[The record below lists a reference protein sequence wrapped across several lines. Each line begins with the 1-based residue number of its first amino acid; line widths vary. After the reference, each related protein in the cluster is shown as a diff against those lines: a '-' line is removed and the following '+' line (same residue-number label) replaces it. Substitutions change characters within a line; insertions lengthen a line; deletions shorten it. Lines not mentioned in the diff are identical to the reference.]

1 MDVGEIAVAV
11 AAVAAVVTATA
22 GAVSLGAN
30 AASHATDAISS
41 AIIAVRRL
49 AVSISSLIDALRSAP
64 LPYNS
69 TVDHALSRVQTG
81 QGGQTSDD
89 EGAGIH
95 RSCGISEQAVVKHG
109 KVVKESPARQTSES
123 ADSAAEKL
131 DLVAVWPTDEQINK
145 ALVRVQY
152 QEDCLHFA
160 VSGQSCSGK
169 SSLINA
175 LRGMKNRDPNAAKV
189 GHTENTAS
197 VARYSG
203 GEWFPRVAWYDV
215 PGAGTRKIPASQY
228 FNQQGLF
235 LFDFIILVYDGVRT
249 QVHTP
254 YVLRV
259 ELTDIP
265 LSELHGNRWQYP

>member
-49 AVSISSLIDALRSAP
+49 AVSISSLMDALRSAP

-81 QGGQTSDD
+81 RQTSDD

-95 RSCGISEQAVVKHG
+95 RSCRISEQAVVKHG
-109 KVVKESPARQTSES
+109 KVVKGEESLARQTSES

-131 DLVAVWPTDEQINK
+131 DLVAV
-145 ALVRVQY
+145 
-152 QEDCLHFA
+152 
-160 VSGQSCSGK
+160 
-169 SSLINA
+169 
-175 LRGMKNRDPNAAKV
+175 
-189 GHTENTAS
+189 
-197 VARYSG
+197 
-203 GEWFPRVAWYDV
+203 
-215 PGAGTRKIPASQY
+215 
-228 FNQQGLF
+228 
-235 LFDFIILVYDGVRT
+235 
-249 QVHTP
+249 
-254 YVLRV
+254 
-259 ELTDIP
+259 
-265 LSELHGNRWQYP
+265 

>member
-41 AIIAVRRL
+41 AIVAVRRL
-49 AVSISSLIDALRSAP
+49 AASISSLMDALRSAP

-81 QGGQTSDD
+81 QGRQTSDD

-109 KVVKESPARQTSES
+109 KVVKGEESLARQTSES

-131 DLVAVWPTDEQINK
+131 DLVAVWPTDEQITK
-145 ALVRVQY
+145 RWC
-152 QEDCLHFA
+152 EF
-160 VSGQSCSGK
+160 
-169 SSLINA
+169 
-175 LRGMKNRDPNAAKV
+175 
-189 GHTENTAS
+189 NTKKTA
-197 VARYSG
+197 Y
-203 GEWFPRVAWYDV
+203 
-215 PGAGTRKIPASQY
+215 TSQ
-228 FNQQGLF
+228 
-235 LFDFIILVYDGVRT
+235 
-249 QVHTP
+249 
-254 YVLRV
+254 
-259 ELTDIP
+259 
-265 LSELHGNRWQYP
+265 